1 MFDFLSQ
8 KFSSL
13 FNQMTGSGK
22 LTAENIE
29 SACQT
34 ISQALLEADVS
45 YELVTLFVDSVK
57 KEAIGNKIP
66 TSVKPGDL
74 FVKLVHTK
82 LIEFLGGTST
92 LDFSFQ
98 LPSVVMVLGL
108 QGSGKTTTVA
118 KLARF
123 AQKQA
128 QKRGKKRKI
137 LVGSVDFYRPAA
149 IDQLQQLAQAVGV
162 TFYRARA
169 TQPETAA
176 QELYTQYKQ
185 GGYDLLL
192 LDTAGRLHV
201 DNQMLDELKQID
213 SLLNPRYKFLVL
225 DAMTGQES
233 LAVARSFNQVVG
245 FDAGILTKM
254 DSDTRGGAAFSFRYA
269 LQKPIHFVGS
279 GEKIDDFD
287 QFFPKRAAGQILG
300 MGDLLT
306 LAQKA
311 EDVLEAHKR
320 SVDYTAMTSG
330 KMTLQDFADQMSMLD
345 KMGSMT
351 QLMKYMPGMGGAGVS
366 AQTITQ
372 GELEM
377 KRFLAILSSMTPKER
392 LNPRILDGSRKKRIA
407 GWAGVTVN
415 QVNLLLQR
423 FDQVQQ
429 YAKLFKK
436 QGPFGRLFS

>member
-1 MFDFLSQ
+1 MFDFLSE
-8 KFSSL
+8 KFSSV
-13 FNQMTGSGK
+13 FNTLTASGK
-22 LTAENIE
+22 LTQANIE
-29 SACQT
+29 STCQT
-34 ISQALLEADVS
+34 ISQALLEADVP
-45 YELVTLFVDSVK
+45 YELTQSFVESVK
-57 KEAIGNKIP
+57 KEAIGQKIP
-66 TSVKPGDL
+66 IAVKPGEL
-74 FVKLVHTK
+74 FLKLVHAK
-82 LIEFLGGTST
+82 LIEFLGGSST
-92 LDFSFQ
+92 IDFSFQ

-128 QKRGKKRKI
+128 QKRGKKRNI
-137 LVGSVDFYRPAA
+137 LVASVDFYRPAA
-149 IDQLQQLAQAVGV
+149 IDQLEQLANTVGIS
-162 TFYRARA
+162 FYRAQA
-169 TQPETAA
+169 TQVLKAA
-176 QELYTQYKQ
+176 QEIYAQYKQ
-185 GGYDLLL
+185 GGYDLLF

-201 DNQMLDELKQID
+201 DNQMLKELVDID
-213 SLLNPRYKFLVL
+213 AELNPRYKFLVL

-233 LAVARSFNQVVG
+233 LAVARAFNQTVG

-269 LQKPIHFVGS
+269 LQKPIHFVGK

-300 MGDLLT
+300 MGDLQS
-306 LAQKA
+306 LAEKA
-311 EDVLEAHKR
+311 DDVFAQQKR
-320 SVDYTAMTSG
+320 SVDYIAITSG
-330 KMTLQDFADQMSMLD
+330 RMTLQDFADQISMLG
-345 KMGSMT
+345 KMGPMA
-351 QLMKYMPGMGGAGVS
+351 QLMKYMPGMGGGAVS
-366 AQTITQ
+366 AEAISQ

-377 KRFLAILSSMTPKER
+377 KRFLAIINSMTPKER

-407 GWAGVTVN
+407 QGAAVTVN

-423 FDQVQQ
+423 FEQVQQ

>member
-1 MFDFLSQ
+1 MFDFLSE

-13 FNQMTGSGK
+13 FNQLTGAGK
-22 LTAENIE
+22 LTEHNIE
-29 SACQT
+29 TACQA
-34 ISQALLEADVS
+34 ISQALVEADVS
-45 YELVTLFVDSVK
+45 YELVQLFVNSVK
-57 KEAIGNKIP
+57 KEAIGKKIP
-66 TSVKPGDL
+66 NSVKPAEL
-74 FVKLVHTK
+74 FLNLVHGK
-82 LIEFLGGTST
+82 LIEFLGGTAQ
-92 LDFSFQ
+92 LEFSFQ

-123 AQKQA
+123 SQKQA
-128 QKRGKKRKI
+128 QKRGKKRTV
-137 LVGSVDFYRPAA
+137 LLASVDFYRPAA
-149 IDQLQQLAQAVGV
+149 IDQLEQLASTVGV
-162 TFYRARA
+162 SFYRAQS
-169 TQPETAA
+169 TSPVGAA
-176 QELYTQYKQ
+176 QEIYAHYKQ
-185 GGYDLLL
+185 GGYDLLF

-201 DNQMLDELKQID
+201 DDQMLKELSQINA
-213 SLLNPRYKFLVL
+213 LLNPRYKFLVL

-233 LAVARSFNQVVG
+233 LAVARAFNQVVG

-269 LQKPIHFVGS
+269 LHKPIHFVGK

-300 MGDLLT
+300 MGDLQS
-306 LAQKA
+306 LAEKADEVMAQQKHA
-311 EDVLEAHKR
+311 
-320 SVDYTAMTSG
+320 VDYAAMTSG
-330 KMTLQDFADQMSMLD
+330 KMTLQDFADQMSMMG
-345 KMGSMT
+345 KIGSMS
-351 QLMKYMPGMGGAGVS
+351 QLMKYMPGMGGSAMS
-366 AQTITQ
+366 AQAITQ

-392 LNPRILDGSRKKRIA
+392 LNPRILDASRKKRIA
-407 GWAGVTVN
+407 HGAGVAVN

-423 FDQVQQ
+423 FEQVQQ